1 MPFQIE
7 PLSWEAAATFVAGAW
22 TAFATLATGAAAVGG
37 AIWIGLRQVG
47 IATRQ
52 AEIVERQV
60 EIQAGQLKLEEMK
73 GRMAL
78 FDERMKVYS
87 AAEAWLIRFAQ
98 DGKKPVGDVEREF
111 RNAIDRSRFLFGAGL
126 RDQLFDLWKAG
137 NQHHYHL
144 VSFDAER
151 AADHLDKA
159 HAIALHLTSAM
170 TALPAIF
177 GPKIDLSDVA

>member
-7 PLSWEAAATFVAGAW
+7 PLSWEAAATIVAGAW
-22 TAFATLATGAAAVGG
+22 AAFATLATGAAAVGG

-87 AAEAWLIRFAQ
+87 AAERWLIRFAQ
-98 DGKKPVGDVEREF
+98 DGKKPVGDTEREF
-111 RNAIDRSRFLFGAGL
+111 RNAIDRSRFLFGDSL
-126 RDQLFDLWKAG
+126 RNRLFDLWTAA
-137 NQHHYHL
+137 NQHHVHMK
-144 VSFDAER
+144 DWEAER
-151 AADHLDKA
+151 AAHHLDKA
-159 HAIALHLTSAM
+159 HVIALQLTSAM